1 MKRGV
6 HDDHLLCLVRG
17 TARAAVVD
25 VAIERQTEAGN
36 LGALV
41 VVSEPFFVQMYSSTE
56 MCVIDETWFPCY
68 S

>member
-6 HDDHLLCLVRG
+6 HDDHLLSLVRG
-17 TARAAVVD
+17 TARAAVVA

-36 LGALV
+36 LAPLV
-41 VVSEPFFVQMYSSTE
+41 VVFEPFFVQMYSSTG
-56 MCVIDETWFPCY
+56 MCVIDKTWFPCY